1 MPEESQKLVI
11 DTSAFFSKSSRLG
24 SLVQGGSKLL
34 TIDLVIFEFVKTI
47 EVEINEAT
55 QAKRQKRVEMLKAIK
70 ERFPKLLRSLEIEI
84 ISPQFSIADLEKLYA
99 EVKNGKDPGDCM
111 IWLKMQN
118 AGVNSIITQNI
129 SDWKELGA
137 NVVLV

>member
-99 EVKNGKDPGDCM
+99 EVKNGKDPGD
-111 IWLKMQN
+111 
-118 AGVNSIITQNI
+118 
-129 SDWKELGA
+129 
-137 NVVLV
+137 

>member
-1 MPEESQKLVI
+1 M
-11 DTSAFFSKSSRLG
+11 
-24 SLVQGGSKLL
+24 